1 MVLISKLNFKEHI
14 SQKIDKLNNTDSI
27 IRKLRSFPLRSLL
40 LTLCK
45 SFIRPHYDHGD
56 VIGDQPYNLSF
67 IQKIE
72 CIQYNAAF
80 VVTVGIKCSYNA
92 AFVVTVAIKC
102 LCNAAFVV
110 TVAIKCLYNAAF
122 VVTVAIKYSY
132 NAAFVVTIAIKYS
145 YNAAFVVTV
154 AIKCSYN
161 GAFLVTVAIKCS
173 SREKL
178 YQELGL

>member
-45 SFIRPHYDHGD
+45 SFVRPHYDHGD

-72 CIQYNAAF
+72 CIQY
-80 VVTVGIKCSYNA
+80 
-92 AFVVTVAIKC
+92 
-102 LCNAAFVV
+102 NAAFVV

>member
-1 MVLISKLNFKEHI
+1 MVLFSKLNFKEHI
-14 SQKIDKLNNTDSI
+14 SQKIDKLNNTGSI
-27 IRKLRSFPLRSLL
+27 IRKLRSFVLRSLL

-45 SFIRPHYDHGD
+45 SFVRPHCDYGD
-56 VIGDQPYNLSF
+56 VIGDQPYS
-67 IQKIE
+67 IY

-80 VVTVGIKCSYNA
+80 VVTVAMKCSYNA

-102 LCNAAFVV
+102 LCNVAFVV

-161 GAFLVTVAIKCS
+161 GAFVVTVAIKCS
-173 SREKL
+173 SKEKL
-178 YQELGL
+178 CQELGL